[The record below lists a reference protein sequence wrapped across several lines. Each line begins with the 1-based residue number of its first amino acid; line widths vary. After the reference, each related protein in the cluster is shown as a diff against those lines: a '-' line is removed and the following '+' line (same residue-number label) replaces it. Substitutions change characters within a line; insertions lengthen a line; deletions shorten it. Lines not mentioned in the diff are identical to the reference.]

1 MSEDELQQQDEA
13 QQDEAQQDEA
23 AGAEASGDD
32 SQIADTVDERAD
44 ELTGSDAPPSPQP
57 EGTRG
62 DPIGAAEAHIDS
74 LDMDAERKKV
84 QDLQKR
90 L

>member
-1 MSEDELQQQDEA
+1 MFEDEVRQQDET
-13 QQDEAQQDEA
+13 
-23 AGAEASGDD
+23 AGAEASADD
-32 SQIADTVDERAD
+32 EQIADTVDERAD
-44 ELTGSDAPPSPQP
+44 ELTGSGAPPSPQP
-57 EGTRG
+57 EGVQG

-84 QDLQKR
+84 EDLQKR